1 MFLFSSSAYP
11 FQPIQLTLISA
22 LFIGA
27 PSFLLALEPNK
38 DRVQGRFIANV
49 LKKALP
55 GGLTVVL
62 GIGALLVLQNI
73 FSIPQERLSVMAVY
87 VTAGV
92 LYGVLFRVCK
102 PFRKWHIIMLA
113 VVPAVF
119 CAACWLVSPLFYI
132 VPLNFSEWLC
142 IACVIPGEL
151 LIFWGLVNLLG
162 RILGRWSGGF
172 PPMPRA
178 KKTCAGTVLALSAAY
193 AVWLFLILADYL
205 AVRNGAVPIF
215 TMKQPDGTNSGLLYT
230 ITDGVFHV
238 FGRDIIP

>member
-1 MFLFSSSAYP
+1 M
-11 FQPIQLTLISA
+11 
-22 LFIGA
+22 
-27 PSFLLALEPNK
+27 
-38 DRVQGRFIANV
+38 
-49 LKKALP
+49 
-55 GGLTVVL
+55 L

-142 IACVIPGEL
+142 VACVIPGEL
-151 LIFWGLVNLLG
+151 MIFWGLVNLLG

-172 PPMPRA
+172 PPMPRT
-178 KKTCAGTVLALSAAY
+178 KKACAGTVLVLSAAY
-193 AVWLFLILADYL
+193 AVWLFLILGGLPCRKERRGPDICHETAGRHEFRASLHDN
-205 AVRNGAVPIF
+205 RRSVPCI
-215 TMKQPDGTNSGLLYT
+215 
-230 ITDGVFHV
+230 
-238 FGRDIIP
+238 RA